1 MVEASAS
8 LVFDVA
14 NGSLKITSC
23 EAGEEVPYPGAGN
36 T

>member
-1 MVEASAS
+1 MFEASAS

-14 NGSLKITSC
+14 NVSLKITFC
-23 EAGEEVPYPGAGN
+23 EAGEEIPSPLVGN